1 MREFRAWRGHRGK
14 AVQLN
19 DMPIPE
25 DFRRY
30 REVVDAVEQAWSG
43 EGSVEARARLVQELQ
58 ARGIPLPP
66 GPLLDIEVDRIAG
79 GHGRPGH
86 SRGIFHQFRLM
97 ADGIAEIRK
106 LFHNATLLPHPP
118 GRGTYLVENVPQA
131 EVLLH
136 PGAGELL
143 AGPLGAP
150 AAGLV
155 GVWLGNTEAG
165 IAVNTQSGQV
175 GVLRDEDVVAYRSIM
190 GLAHDKGAVP
200 VMPAVLSKEPDGA
213 LRLRLGVATS

>member
-1 MREFRAWRGHRGK
+1 
-14 AVQLN
+14 
-19 DMPIPE
+19 MPTPE

-43 EGSVEARARLVQELQ
+43 DGSVEARARLVQELE
-58 ARGIPLPP
+58 AREIPLPP
-66 GPLLDIEVDRIAG
+66 DPLLDIEADRIAG
-79 GHGRPGH
+79 GHGGQGR

-97 ADGIAEIRK
+97 AYCLAEIRK
-106 LFHNATLLPHPP
+106 LFHNATPLPHPP

-143 AGPLGAP
+143 AGLPGAP

-155 GVWLGNTEAG
+155 GVWLGNTGAG
-165 IAVNTQSGQV
+165 ISVNTQGGQV
-175 GVLRDEDVVAYRSIM
+175 GVLRNEDVVAYRPMM
-190 GLAHDKGAVP
+190 GLAHDNGAVP
-200 VMPAVLSKEPDGA
+200 VMLAVLSTGPDGA
-213 LRLRLGVATS
+213 LRLRLGVSAR